1 MSHAGKRSA
10 AAVARLLRKANPARG
25 WRRYAVGGL
34 VVALGVSG
42 AVAAIDAPPAQA
54 AHELPAQAT
63 SSTSGACV
71 APASPTLAG
80 FQQGMVAVPG
90 DSLHFVIGGSG
101 PVLVLMHGWPMTWW
115 EWHTVMPSLA
125 KTHTVIA
132 FDLPGLGNSAI
143 PTNFGYTTADT
154 ATLLHDAV
162 TALGFG
168 NVSILAHDL
177 GVGIGYAYARLYPQS
192 VDRLMVLD
200 SELNGFG
207 LEANFGFSFHFDLNM
222 APPPIPEDIIND
234 RLAEVTYLNYLYSF
248 ANKAGAITS
257 QDKNIWY
264 GAYNCPENREAGYNY
279 YRAFSAD
286 ATWDQKTAT
295 PKLTTPVAAM
305 GGEDSFGTAVAT
317 SMMSVASDVH
327 TIVAPDSG
335 HYIPEEDPGFLT
347 ECAGLFFSQNPN
359 QKAPKGFAACL
370 PS

>member
-10 AAVARLLRKANPARG
+10 AAVARLLRKAIPARG
-25 WRRYAVGGL
+25 WRRYAIGGL
-34 VVALGVSG
+34 VVAFGVSG
-42 AVAAIDAPPAQA
+42 AVAAVDALPAQA
-54 AHELPAQAT
+54 AHGLPAQTAARN
-63 SSTSGACV
+63 SGVCV
-71 APASPTLAG
+71 PPASPTLAG

-115 EWHTVMPSLA
+115 EWHTVMPGLA

-192 VDRLMVLD
+192 VNRLMVLD

-222 APPPIPEDIIND
+222 AAPPTPEDIINN
-234 RLAEVTYLNYLYSF
+234 REAEVAYLNYLYSF
-248 ANKAGAITS
+248 ANKAGAITN
-257 QDKNIWY
+257 QDKNTWY

-286 ATWDQKTAT
+286 ATWDQNTAT
-295 PKLTTPVAAM
+295 PKLTIPVVAM

-317 SMMSVASDVH
+317 SMTSVDSDVH
-327 TIVAPDSG
+327 AVVAPDSG

-347 ECAGLFFSQNPN
+347 ECAGLFFNQNPN
-359 QKAPKGFAACL
+359 QNAPQGFAACL